1 MEYSQLATEVPHLP
15 AQQHGSQESV
25 AEVLMA
31 IDSGHNNVIGC
42 SMFNISDE
50 TLHVAEDI
58 PRAPRQLIDYV
69 ERCISLDEQRIQVVA
84 SVDFS
89 ALSTREKLRTWGF
102 DIASESGL
110 TDIDLWVQR
119 DQIGCVSAILSELRR
134 KSYLMNTTSAC
145 ERNHRIRSIKATGV
159 RHEMINTLKKVRNA
173 KLCVDLLR
181 KGVDRCSMV
190 ENFCGSVWSNI
201 RGFVIHALKL
211 RDQIDAFMNKPTGFL
226 HNAASRIHR
235 QSLTSIGEILQRT
248 VDFDQAEYNTRPTI
262 MVGIDPQ
269 LDKMRR
275 DYDAL
280 GLFLEKI
287 ALSITQRVPEWAARR
302 IKSCIFLPHVGFLIA
317 VELNTDIGMNSFLP
331 IKDNGDI
338 WDEFFV
344 ADGAVYYKNNQ
355 MRHLDARFGDI
366 YRNIAGMDSPLF

>member
-1 MEYSQLATEVPHLP
+1 
-15 AQQHGSQESV
+15 
-25 AEVLMA
+25 
-31 IDSGHNNVIGC
+31 
-42 SMFNISDE
+42 
-50 TLHVAEDI
+50 
-58 PRAPRQLIDYV
+58 
-69 ERCISLDEQRIQVVA
+69 
-84 SVDFS
+84 
-89 ALSTREKLRTWGF
+89 
-102 DIASESGL
+102 
-110 TDIDLWVQR
+110 
-119 DQIGCVSAILSELRR
+119 
-134 KSYLMNTTSAC
+134 MNTTSAC
-145 ERNHRIRSIKATGV
+145 ERNHRIRSIKAFSLTTYVLCSPETLQSLQIFPTELHSKNKPWGTKGTAQSKMQSVSLSNLFQNFTHTPQGGLRLRSFLCNPLSSIGVIEGRQQAITLLLDHQRTGV
-159 RHEMINTLKKVRNA
+159 RHEMIKTLKKVRNA
-173 KLCVDLLR
+173 KMCVDLLR
-181 KGVDRCSMV
+181 KGVDRCSMA

-226 HNAASRIHR
+226 HNVCYYHHHLNIPSASPDRTDFVQAASRIHR

-248 VDFDQAEYNTRPTI
+248 VDFDQAEYNIRPTI

-287 ALSITQRVPEWAARR
+287 ALSITQQVPEWAARR

-317 VELNTDIGMNSFLP
+317 VELNPDIEMSSFLS

-344 ADGAVYYKNNQ
+344 ADGAVHYKNNQ
-355 MRHLDARFGDI
+355 MRHLDAQFGDI